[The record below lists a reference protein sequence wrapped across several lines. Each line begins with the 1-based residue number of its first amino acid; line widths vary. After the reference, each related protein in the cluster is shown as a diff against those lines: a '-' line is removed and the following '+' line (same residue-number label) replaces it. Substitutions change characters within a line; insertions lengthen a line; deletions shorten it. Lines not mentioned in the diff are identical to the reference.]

1 MKAIVV
7 TPDTIEFRFI
17 TDLHATLGGYLEAL
31 SVGENF
37 ICFIDEDGKAKGL
50 RPNQRA
56 TDIIQLM
63 LAKRDRTMLPGDVI
77 AGKAIFVGVDGEDE
91 GDIPREVVE
100 EYFSDML
107 DFWLAVEQRVSD
119 AAKPRGL
126 PHA

>member
-1 MKAIVV
+1 MKAIIV
-7 TPDTIEFRFI
+7 TPDTIEFQFI
-17 TDLHATLGGYLEAL
+17 TDLHETLGGYLEAL

-50 RPNQRA
+50 RHNQRA

-63 LAKRDRTMLPGDVI
+63 LAKRGRSLLPGDTIV
-77 AGKAIFVGVDGEDE
+77 GKAIFVGVDGEDE

-107 DFWLAVEQRVSD
+107 DFWLAVEKRMSD
-119 AAKPRGL
+119 AAIPRGR
-126 PHA
+126 PQ